1 MSKQLVREGKL
12 DRLTTAEALR
22 DFLQKIISAAK
33 FELRADVRAAEP
45 GSGTEEGQAEVFAD
59 LDGKDK
65 EILIARSGEVL
76 KALEHLALRAL
87 RLEPAFHEKIHLDCG
102 GYRAIR
108 FEELRM
114 TARVAAERVLA
125 SKQPFQLNAMS
136 SRERRIVHLAL
147 REQTDLRTESDGEGP
162 RRSVVVYPADYK
174 AAAKPGRRTLP

>member
-12 DRLTTAEALR
+12 DRLATAEALR
-22 DFLQKIISAAK
+22 DFLQQIISAAK
-33 FELRADVRAAEP
+33 FELTVKVRAAELES
-45 GSGTEEGQAEVFAD
+45 GSEEGQAEVFAD
-59 LDGKDK
+59 MDGKDK
-65 EILIARSGEVL
+65 EMLIARSGEVL
-76 KALEHLALRAL
+76 KALEHLAFRAL

-102 GYRAIR
+102 GYRALR

-147 REQTDLRTESDGEGP
+147 KDMPGVRTESAGTGEE
-162 RRSVVVYPADYK
+162 RHIVIHPAK
-174 AAAKPGRRTLP
+174 